1 MFQLL
6 RCRGHPPAPLS
17 ASSIYILRIV
27 IEAMHLPLA
36 ASATAAVHTFH
47 ECCRSIEISS
57 RTPTHRIHV
66 PVCRMSDARH
76 DEVGESLGVS
86 LETHEDKSS
95 FLGPEVH
102 IVDVAAGQEQ
112 EQEQVSQEQEQEQQ
126 QSQQGR
132 LPRQP
137 RTHIAIAE
145 APDNDLSRAKVVSA
159 HVSASWL
166 IMTFHTRWRLMHLQ
180 PSHLDGAP
188 LAAVLTLLLER
199 RKRVELNM
207 YKHLHTALAH

>member
-1 MFQLL
+1 
-6 RCRGHPPAPLS
+6 
-17 ASSIYILRIV
+17 
-27 IEAMHLPLA
+27 
-36 ASATAAVHTFH
+36 
-47 ECCRSIEISS
+47 
-57 RTPTHRIHV
+57 
-66 PVCRMSDARH
+66 MSDARH

-95 FLGPEVH
+95 FLGPEAH

-112 EQEQVSQEQEQEQQ
+112 EQEQEQE
-126 QSQQGR
+126 QQGR

-145 APDNDLSRAKVVSA
+145 APDNDVSRAKVVSA

-166 IMTFHTRWRLMHLQ
+166 MTTFHTRWRLMHLQ

-207 YKHLHTALAH
+207 YIHLHTPLARWCIAP